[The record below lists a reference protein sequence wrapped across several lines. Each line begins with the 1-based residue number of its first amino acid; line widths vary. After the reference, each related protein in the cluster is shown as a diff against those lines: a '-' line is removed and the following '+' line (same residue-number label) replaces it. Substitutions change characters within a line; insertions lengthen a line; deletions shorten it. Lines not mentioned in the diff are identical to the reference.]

1 MYPQIFNY
9 KTVWQVQCRASTFS
23 QFRLSLIILNK
34 LQSVIN
40 IMGKSDI
47 WTVLC
52 FYPFPPL
59 KNIEKQWAKV
69 ASSSIMGSRYRRGGE
84 GGFLTHLNIL
94 SMTFEIYKKKKK
106 MRFYACCF
114 KKLKCT
120 LMNPIMLWC
129 TLSWTKWQ
137 QKLPKWRAKCRNNVF
152 KLLLSGTCWKRVI
165 TSTQWQI
172 LRFG

>member
-9 KTVWQVQCRASTFS
+9 KTVRQVQCRGSTFS

-40 IMGKSDI
+40 IMGKSAI

-59 KNIEKQWAKV
+59 NNIEKQWAKV
-69 ASSSIMGSRYRRGGE
+69 ASSYIMGSRYRRGGE

-94 SMTFEIYKKKKK
+94 SLTSEIYKKKKK
-106 MRFYACCF
+106 WGAHCHEQSDSKSCQ
-114 KKLKCT
+114 
-120 LMNPIMLWC
+120 NDAQNAAIMF
-129 TLSWTKWQ
+129 LSYCYLALVGKGLLQ
-137 QKLPKWRAKCRNNVF
+137 AHNGKSCGLV
-152 KLLLSGTCWKRVI
+152 KLLCI
-165 TSTQWQI
+165 YFCYFI
-172 LRFG
+172 LLNHG

>member
-1 MYPQIFNY
+1 
-9 KTVWQVQCRASTFS
+9 
-23 QFRLSLIILNK
+23 
-34 LQSVIN
+34 
-40 IMGKSDI
+40 MGKSDI

-106 MRFYACCF
+106 WGSMHVVS
-114 KKLKCT
+114 K
-120 LMNPIMLWC
+120 N
-129 TLSWTKWQ
+129 S
-137 QKLPKWRAKCRNNVF
+137 NV
-152 KLLLSGTCWKRVI
+152 L
-165 TSTQWQI
+165 
-172 LRFG
+172 